1 MKIHISIAGF
11 LLLVSAALQ
20 AQTTA
25 QPQSSAQQSPPS
37 AAVPSEERKIEPG
50 KEADIHKLLDLT
62 GAAGLMDQTL
72 ANMEKNIKPVM
83 TNALP
88 EGDYRE
94 QLVDLFFEKFRA
106 KLDRQKLISLAVPI
120 YDKYFTHE
128 DIKGLIQF
136 YQTPLGR
143 KSSKVMP
150 QLTGELTEAGRKMG
164 EEVGRVSMMEVLA
177 EHPELERAIEEAQKP
192 RRP

>member
-1 MKIHISIAGF
+1 MKFPIPLAGF
-11 LLLVSAALQ
+11 LLLVSGALH

-25 QPQSSAQQSPPS
+25 RPQSSAQQSPPS

-50 KEADIHKLLDLT
+50 KEAEIRKLLDLT
-62 GAAGLMDQTL
+62 GAAALMEQTL
-72 ANMEKNIKPVM
+72 ENTEKNIKPVM
-83 TNALP
+83 TKVLP
-88 EGDYRE
+88 EGEYRE
-94 QLVDLFFEKFRA
+94 RLVDLFFQKFRA

-120 YDKYFTHE
+120 YDKYLSDE

-150 QLTGELTEAGRKMG
+150 QLMGELTEAGRKMG

-177 EHPELERAIEEAQKP
+177 EHPELEKAIEEAQKP
-192 RRP
+192 IQP